1 MMTQWTCSHLSNHGV
16 HSLPGRRG
24 AETKDRQVT
33 SQSAIAHGTLGRTEV
48 WPGECSPRLALRAQP
63 ITSEHAMIRTII
75 IRRPDFN
82 S

>member
-1 MMTQWTCSHLSNHGV
+1 MVSIPYLDAG
-16 HSLPGRRG
+16 G

-48 WPGECSPRLALRAQP
+48 WPGECSPLLALRAQP
-63 ITSEHAMIRTII
+63 ITSEHAMIRTI
-75 IRRPDFN
+75 RRPDFN